1 MKMYFMSLVYFFG
14 CTTWLA
20 VPPPGFKPG
29 APEGRAVSPNHW
41 TAGEFPGKCILK
53 VHKHCDGEGEYE
65 RVVFSSP
72 QLISE
77 LSGLKVWVLPGCFL
91 TPP

>member
-1 MKMYFMSLVYFFG
+1 MTMYLMFLVYLFG

-29 APEGRAVSPNHW
+29 APEGRSLSPNHW
-41 TAGEFPGKCILK
+41 TAGQFPGKCILK
-53 VHKHCDGEGEYE
+53 VRKHLCDTYSDGEGECE

-72 QLISE
+72 QLI
-77 LSGLKVWVLPGCFL
+77 
-91 TPP
+91 